1 MPHFALKYL
10 RREALP
16 TPFCPGCG
24 CGIVANCFLKAVEE
38 LGRSSLEG
46 FVFCSGIGCSSWIPS
61 PHFNA
66 DTIHA
71 LHGRSIP
78 VAMGVKLVRPDLEV
92 VVFGGDGDLAGIG
105 LSHLIHAARRNL
117 EVKVIMVNNMV
128 YGMTGGQTAPTT
140 PRGMFTGTAPYGNP
154 EPSMD
159 VARLVADAGASYAAR
174 WTVAHA
180 IPLKNSIKRAL
191 QVKGFAYV
199 EAVAQCPTQLGK
211 RNRLASP
218 AEMMRW
224 MLKHSVGLEK
234 LRGREPGEGEIPV
247 GVYVDRERP
256 GFVES
261 YWRMAEASRRAVG

>member
-1 MPHFALKYL
+1 MAHFALKYL

-16 TPFCPGCG
+16 TTFCPGCG

-46 FVFCSGIGCSSWIPS
+46 FVFCSGIGCSSWIPN
-61 PHFNA
+61 PYFKA
-66 DTIHA
+66 DSIHA

-78 VAMGVKLVRPDLEV
+78 VAMGVKLVRPDLQV

-117 EVKVIMVNNMV
+117 EVLVIMVNNMV
-128 YGMTGGQTAPTT
+128 YGMTGGQVAPTT
-140 PRGMFTGTAPYGNP
+140 PRGMVTGTTPYGNP

-159 VARLVADAGASYAAR
+159 VARLVADAGASYVAR

-180 IPLKNSIKRAL
+180 VALKESIKRGL
-191 QVKGFAYV
+191 EVRGLAYV
-199 EAVAQCPTQLGK
+199 EAVAQCPSQLGR
-211 RNRLASP
+211 RNKMPSP
-218 AEMMRW
+218 AEVMRW
-224 MLKHSVGLEK
+224 LLKNSMSLAKLE
-234 LRGREPGEGEIPV
+234 GGWEEGKIPV
-247 GVYVDRERP
+247 GVYVDRGRA

-261 YWRMAEASRRAVG
+261 YRGMAEALRRVK